1 MAADAKSSLPIPL
14 SPTYVLTVGT
24 NSLSASFPDNLHS
37 IDGLD

>member
-24 NSLSASFPDNLHS
+24 SSLSASS
-37 IDGLD
+37 LDSLYSTDELD